1 MSPLQKA
8 RMVAAAPG
16 LYCDVEAIVRGS
28 LAHFGLL
35 DAAEAAAADE

>member
-16 LYCDVEAIVRGS
+16 LYVDVEAIVRGS
-28 LAHFGLL
+28 LQRYGLL
-35 DAAEAAAADE
+35 EAAEAAEAV